1 MCNLSTGLI
10 ERAEARGEARGEA
23 KGEARGIAKGEA
35 KGEARGVAKGEA
47 QTWVTSARNLMKNLK
62 LSAQQAV
69 DAISVP
75 AKKNP
80 RHPHLTD
87 FLPRDGEKYRHPL

>member
-75 AKKNP
+75 ANLRAKV
-80 RHPHLTD
+80 LEQ
-87 FLPRDGEKYRHPL
+87 L